1 LIVYQVQLAILALLA
16 TSTFAV
22 QTITIKGADLVNSV
36 TGNRFQIVG
45 VAYQPAGSSGY
56 NPGSDPLADKDVCL
70 RDAALMQRLG
80 PYNLQR
86 LGWTDADWTR
96 GQCYSG
102 LQY

>member
-1 LIVYQVQLAILALLA
+1 
-16 TSTFAV
+16 
-22 QTITIKGADLVNSV
+22 
-36 TGNRFQIVG
+36 
-45 VAYQPAGSSGY
+45 
-56 NPGSDPLADKDVCL
+56 L